1 MENIAT
7 ILMSTILVIITFLFM
22 YIWKKVANTQIKQIF
37 CCTLAL
43 MFEIAFFVLLQIL
56 LSKPLNIS
64 PIYFDYLAYI
74 GCVFLPVSILFTALV
89 FANTKIKFRIWHIF
103 LFIIP
108 LLTLLILW
116 TNDIHHLFYK
126 VYSVN
131 ISETVT
137 GPWANVHILYSYSLL
152 LVALILFMRYSIRNS
167 GFFSKQSLLFLFGT
181 SVPLI
186 INVLGTFGIIPMNI
200 YLTPISFGIAI
211 ILYAFAIFKF
221 QFLNVAPIALQKI
234 VDKISD
240 SYIVINEAYVITDFN
255 KTFLDMFH
263 LKADK
268 VRNMNLFELLQKIPS
283 SNLDIP
289 KLHETLKE
297 VEHSSKTY
305 SFQLQIN
312 AIKKYFNVEISSIIS
327 NGNYLGT
334 IILFKDITQHTID
347 MQTIESN
354 QNLLMERER
363 LASLGQ
369 LIGGIAHNLKTP
381 IMSISGAAEGLND
394 LIHEYDTS
402 IEDPTVNFEDHH
414 QIAKEMKE
422 WTDKIKTHTA
432 YMSDIITTV
441 KGQAVVLSEDD
452 ANIFTIDELIKKVTI
467 LMKHEL
473 KNALV
478 YLKTDIQ
485 VPLDF
490 SIKGNVNSLVQVINN
505 MISNSIQAY
514 NGKPDMEILLAI
526 YSKDNSICIDIIDN
540 AGGLPAKVQNKLFKE
555 MITTKGKNGT
565 GLGLFM
571 SYSTIRAHFDGDIKV
586 ESEKGKGTKF
596 TIVIPT

>member
-7 ILMSTILVIITFLFM
+7 ILMSTILVIITFLFV
-22 YIWKKVANTQIKQIF
+22 YISKKISNTQIKQVF
-37 CCTLAL
+37 CCTLVL

-56 LSKPLNIS
+56 LSEPLNIS

-89 FANTKIKFRIWHIF
+89 FANTKITFRRWHIF

-108 LLTLLILW
+108 ILTLLILW

-126 VYSVN
+126 VYSIN

-137 GPWANVHILYSYSLL
+137 GPWANVHILYSYALL
-152 LVALILFMRYSIRNS
+152 IIALVLFMRYSIKNS

-186 INVLGTFGIIPMNI
+186 INILGTFSIIPMNI

-240 SYIVINEAYVITDFN
+240 SYIIINDNYVITDFN
-255 KTFLDMFH
+255 KTFLDVFH
-263 LKADK
+263 LKANK
-268 VRNMNLFELLQKIPS
+268 IRNVNLFELLQKF
-283 SNLDIP
+283 SNFGLDMQ

-297 VEHSSKTY
+297 VKHSTKTS
-305 SFQLQIN
+305 SFPIHLSSIN
-312 AIKKYFNVEISSIIS
+312 KYFNVEISSIVS
-327 NGNYLGT
+327 NNNYLGT
-334 IILFKDITQHTID
+334 IILLKDITQHTID

-381 IMSISGAAEGLND
+381 IMSISGAAEGLRD
-394 LIHEYDTS
+394 LAKEYDSS
-402 IEDPTVNFEDHH
+402 IEDPTVNYEDHH
-414 QIAKEMKE
+414 QIAAEMLE
-422 WTDKIKTHTA
+422 WIEKIKTHTA

-441 KGQAVVLSEDD
+441 KGQAVVLSSDD
-452 ANIFTIDELIKKVTI
+452 ENIFTIDELIKKVTI
-467 LMKHEL
+467 LMRHEL
-473 KNALV
+473 KNALIE
-478 YLKTDIQ
+478 LKTNIQ
-485 VPLDF
+485 IPLDF
-490 SIKGNVNSLVQVINN
+490 SLKGNVNSLVQVINN
-505 MISNSIQAY
+505 MISNSIQSYKGEPNKDIYLNIYKDEKNLSIEIAD
-514 NGKPDMEILLAI
+514 NG
-526 YSKDNSICIDIIDN
+526 S
-540 AGGLPAKVQNKLFKE
+540 GLPAKVKNKLFKE

-571 SYSTIRAHFDGDIKV
+571 SYSTIRAHFDGDITF
-586 ESEKGKGTKF
+586 ESELGKGTKF
-596 TIVIPT
+596 TIIIPI